1 MGQRNGLRS
10 RAARAARAHV
20 IAARFGRA
28 VTAMVLALG
37 FLAVGMPATPAA
49 AVQATGGTARFPS
62 IEWFSWG
69 ADGATIPNTGI
80 TRTENY
86 TLAGQPFN
94 ITCTLSN
101 INRTVGTG
109 TGSYLESYRSGTWQ
123 GDGFDSLY
131 NIGGVDAAN
140 TMVVGL
146 SNHTQGNTITVDFT
160 CSATL
165 AGNAFPLAGLVMADA
180 EASGGTEYV
189 GATIPTSATWRI
201 LDRVRGANCNLD
213 TYARRTVVGAANRLE
228 LYGPAN
234 NTCENGAAD
243 VRPGP
248 SSVAFMDGSSS
259 ATNVT
264 IAGSGKSA
272 IALGV
277 AFNTDFGDA
286 PASYGNAGAALQ
298 YSYTGGDVPVT
309 PSTDTLAANRGTPVF
324 GSITLATN
332 VQPSPRLG
340 ASVDPEATQ
349 LYSANAT
356 GDDVDGEPASGG
368 PDDENG
374 ITISNPVEVAPGTNL
389 SVGPI
394 ACTGSGFIGGWID
407 WNLNGVFDGGE
418 KSTNSPACT
427 ANAAT
432 LTFAVPS
439 GILPSGGKLNSF
451 LRIRFAPTAAQLT
464 PTGITT
470 GGEVEDYRF
479 VAGAKARV
487 ILRKTTLGGFGGP
500 YGFTLTNT
508 AQLTGTA
515 TTTAAGTAV
524 QIDGNT
530 AVAGSD
536 PFLVATTGT
545 AVTINESSIPAGWA
559 LSSVTCND
567 GTDNVGSLSGTTFTV
582 PGSATGPGSIVTC
595 DFKNGQPAV
604 GLTNHPLH
612 VHRYQQR
619 PDPAERNRDHRSQG
633 HRPHL
638 CRDHPRDRRVH
649 HMYREPHAHP
659 GGGRRRHCRQQRLG
673 DGDAA
678 LRPGRDEHR
687 NGHRHRPAGAAR
699 QPHQDRGDAERQ
711 HRGLDSRLHL
721 PRHQHRQPDPHR
733 RHRHGPDRRSGQLPG
748 DNARPGCVHH
758 LHEDL
763 HAHPGR
769 RERRCGQQH
778 GHRGRYP
785 ADRRCRNRDL
795 NGEPPDHARRDH
807 DARQAGGDADRQ
819 HRRLD
824 DRLHVH
830 RHQHRQRDAH
840 RRGRHR
846 REGRRHQLPADHAG
860 TGCSDHL
867 HEDLRH
873 HPG

>member
-49 AVQATGGTARFPS
+49 AVQATGGSARFPS

-69 ADGATIPNTGI
+69 ADGATIPNGGI

-146 SNHTQGNTITVDFT
+146 SNHTQGNTITVDFS

-213 TYARRTVVGAANRLE
+213 TYARRTVVGTANRLE

-407 WNLNGVFDGGE
+407 WNLNGVFDTGE

-427 ANAAT
+427 SNAAT
-432 LTFAVPS
+432 LVFAVPA

-451 LRIRFAPTAAQLT
+451 LRIRFAPTAAQVT

-479 VAGAKARV
+479 VAGAKGRV

-530 AVAGSD
+530 AVSGSD

-567 GTDNVGSLSGTTFTV
+567 GTDNVGTLSGTTFTI

-604 GLTNHPLH
+604 GLSK
-612 VHRYQQR
+612 V
-619 PDPAERNRDHRSQG
+619 
-633 HRPHL
+633 
-638 CRDHPRDRRVH
+638 
-649 HMYREPHAHP
+649 
-659 GGGRRRHCRQQRLG
+659 
-673 DGDAA
+673 
-678 LRPGRDEHR
+678 
-687 NGHRHRPAGAAR
+687 AGALSGNTAGSTIPYTFTVTNTG
-699 QPHQDRGDAERQ
+699 QTPLTGIAITDPKVS
-711 HRGLDSRLHL
+711 GLSCAATTLAIGASTTCTASHTLTQVEVD
-721 PRHQHRQPDPHR
+721 
-733 RHRHGPDRRSGQLPG
+733 
-748 DNARPGCVHH
+748 
-758 LHEDL
+758 
-763 HAHPGR
+763 
-769 RERRCGQQH
+769 
-778 GHRGRYP
+778 
-785 ADRRCRNRDL
+785 
-795 NGEPPDHARRDH
+795 
-807 DARQAGGDADRQ
+807 
-819 HRRLD
+819 
-824 DRLHVH
+824 
-830 RHQHRQRDAH
+830 
-840 RRGRHR
+840 
-846 REGRRHQLPADHAG
+846 AG
-860 TGCSDHL
+860 TVVNNASVTATPPSGPVVTNTATATVTVP
-867 HEDLRH
+867 RA
-873 HPG
+873 PGVSLTKTAGTPSGNTAGSTVAYSFLVTNTGNLTLTGITVTDPTVGAVSCPVTTLAPGASTT